1 MPGLKML
8 PKKQLLSSL
17 PFFLPPPHFS
27 PNICLLTLFTN
38 QTFTHNPQLQPTP
51 LPTPHLATNPPHPT
65 SIPMGCGGSKESKPD
80 DNRRRLLLLGSSGA
94 GKSTLFKQVKILTTK
109 GFDDGNRL
117 DAQPGVYQNMTEACK
132 KLVAIG
138 LKHNYKISEKTVE
151 SGEKLKSHDIDI
163 SNQATIDEFGKLI
176 KQIWR
181 DPYIKKSYK
190 RSLKGGKAKETL
202 MPNDVIFLDNVD
214 RVCAPGYLPTDTD
227 ILNMRR
233 STDGAHTLNFTF
245 DPKEFQSKNSSVN
258 FTADEPS
265 DWSITDVGGQIHER
279 TTWYEEYTD
288 CSGVIFVM
296 GLSDFDQQSQDKRK
310 TNKFVEDGINLMLE
324 VAKVETLQGVP
335 LIIMLNKKD
344 LFEEKVRV
352 SETGIC
358 ATFPEYTGDKNDPK
372 ESLEFIEQL
381 LSDIIEGGT
390 SSESSI
396 YVTMATDTNLIGN
409 VLAGILQAIT
419 KQSLKEM
426 GF

>member
-1 MPGLKML
+1 M
-8 PKKQLLSSL
+8 
-17 PFFLPPPHFS
+17 
-27 PNICLLTLFTN
+27 
-38 QTFTHNPQLQPTP
+38 
-51 LPTPHLATNPPHPT
+51 
-65 SIPMGCGGSKESKPD
+65 D
-80 DNRRRLLLLGSSGA
+80 RL
-94 GKSTLFKQVKILTTK
+94 
-109 GFDDGNRL
+109 
-117 DAQPGVYQNMTEACK
+117 
-132 KLVAIG
+132 
-138 LKHNYKISEKTVE
+138 
-151 SGEKLKSHDIDI
+151 
-163 SNQATIDEFGKLI
+163 
-176 KQIWR
+176 
-181 DPYIKKSYK
+181 
-190 RSLKGGKAKETL
+190 
-202 MPNDVIFLDNVD
+202 
-214 RVCAPGYLPTDTD
+214 CAPGYLPSDAD

-233 STDGAHTLNFTF
+233 STSGAHTLEFTF
-245 DPKEFQSKNSSVN
+245 DPAEFAARAGNSAMAN
-258 FTADEPS
+258 DKPS

-358 ATFPEYTGDKNDPK
+358 ATFPEYGGDKNDPK

-396 YVTMATDTNLIGN
+396 YVTQATDTQLIGN
-409 VLAGILQAIT
+409 VLAGVLQAIT

>member
-1 MPGLKML
+1 MQCNT
-8 PKKQLLSSL
+8 KQRS
-17 PFFLPPPHFS
+17 
-27 PNICLLTLFTN
+27 
-38 QTFTHNPQLQPTP
+38 
-51 LPTPHLATNPPHPT
+51 
-65 SIPMGCGGSKESKPD
+65 
-80 DNRRRLLLLGSSGA
+80 
-94 GKSTLFKQVKILTTK
+94 LFKQVKILTTK
-109 GFDDGNRL
+109 GFNDENRL
-117 DAQPGVYQNMTEACK
+117 DAKPGIYENMRDACK
-132 KLVAIG
+132 KLVGVG
-138 LKHNYKISEKTVE
+138 LKYELGVSEATIAA
-151 SGEKLKSHDIDI
+151 GEAIKEYEVDIND
-163 SNQATIDEFGKLI
+163 QATIDALKAHIKIIWEDPGI
-176 KQIWR
+176 KQS
-181 DPYIKKSYK
+181 YQKS
-190 RSLKGGKAKETL
+190 LTLTTAKETL
-202 MPNDVIFLDNVD
+202 MPNDVIFLDEMD
-214 RVCAPGYLPTDTD
+214 RLCAPGYLPSDAD

-233 STDGAHTLNFTF
+233 STSGAHTLEFTF
-245 DPKEFQSKNSSVN
+245 DPAEFAARAGNSAMAN
-258 FTADEPS
+258 DKPS

-296 GLSDFDQQSQDKRK
+296 GLSDFDQQSQDKRN

-358 ATFPEYTGDKNDPK
+358 ATFPEYGGDKNDPK

-396 YVTMATDTNLIGN
+396 YVTQATDTQLIGN
-409 VLAGILQAIT
+409 VLAGVLQAIT

>member
-1 MPGLKML
+1 
-8 PKKQLLSSL
+8 
-17 PFFLPPPHFS
+17 
-27 PNICLLTLFTN
+27 
-38 QTFTHNPQLQPTP
+38 
-51 LPTPHLATNPPHPT
+51 
-65 SIPMGCGGSKESKPD
+65 
-80 DNRRRLLLLGSSGA
+80 
-94 GKSTLFKQVKILTTK
+94 VKILTTK
-109 GFDDGNRL
+109 GFSEAIRL
-117 DAQPGVYQNMTEACK
+117 DAKPGIYENMRDAIK
-132 KLVAIG
+132 KLVAVA
-138 LKHNYKISEKTVE
+138 LKYEFEIAEETVAA
-151 SGEKLKSHDIDI
+151 GEALKDFEVDINDQ
-163 SNQATIDEFGKLI
+163 STIDTLKGFL
-176 KQIWR
+176 KQTWG
-181 DPYIKKSYK
+181 DPEIKKSYTK
-190 RSLKGGKAKETL
+190 SLTLTTAKETL
-202 MPNDVIFLDNVD
+202 MPNDIIFLDDMD
-214 RVCAPGYLPTDTD
+214 RLCEVGYLPSDKD
-227 ILNMRR
+227 ILDMRR
-233 STDGAHTLNFTF
+233 STSGAHTLEFTF
-245 DPKEFQSKNSSVN
+245 DPAEFAKRQGNAPNASDK
-258 FTADEPS
+258 PS